1 MLIKNKRIPILSLIL
16 IGFLPSFAKKWVYR
30 LKGYQIGKGV
40 KIGLG
45 SIITGKTVVIEQG
58 TEIDFFT
65 FIICEECKIEANV
78 KIGSFVYFKVD
89 KISIGFQTVIRESNL
104 FGGMDIGKSELKIGH
119 MSHINQKCLINTT
132 LPVYIGNYTAIGGG
146 SYLFTHGSWQSVLKG
161 YPCTFDPIIIGDNV
175 WISWN
180 TFILPGV
187 NIGNGTL
194 VSASSV
200 VAKSLPEKCLA
211 AGNPAKPII
220 PSGMF
225 PREPHPEEQIH
236 ILSKILNAFSDFL
249 IKKRLPVKVVNL
261 DSYTLYVVNKKNSIN
276 NLYFLKTKEISI
288 PKTKNPVPTVV
299 LSLNEIST
307 EIIEEHSSENICFI
321 DIHKSVSY
329 MPNAIGLELI
339 KFLKHYGIHI
349 KINN

>member
-16 IGFLPSFAKKWVYR
+16 IGFLPSFVKKWIYR

-58 TEIDFFT
+58 AEIDFFT
-65 FIICEECKIEANV
+65 FIICEECLIESNV

-119 MSHINQKCLINTT
+119 MSHIHQKCLINTT
-132 LPVYIGNYTAIGGG
+132 LPVSIGNYTAIGGG
-146 SYLFTHGSWQSVLKG
+146 SYLFTHSSWQSVLKG
-161 YPCTFDPIIIGDNV
+161 YPCTFDPITIGDNV

-187 NIGNGTL
+187 KIGNGTL
-194 VSASSV
+194 VSASAV
-200 VAKSLPEKCLA
+200 VSKSLPEKCLA

-220 PSGMF
+220 PSGLF
-225 PREPHPEEQIH
+225 PREPHPDEKID
-236 ILSKILNAFSDFL
+236 ILINILYVFREFL
-249 IKKRLPVKVVNL
+249 EKKGLVVSIENN
-261 DSYTLYVVNKKNSIN
+261 DSYTLYKITKKNTLN
-276 NLYFLKTKEISI
+276 YLYFLKAKDLIISEIDTS
-288 PKTKNPVPTVV
+288 VPTVV
-299 LSLNEIST
+299 LSLKEISAEIIEATSSKKICIVDIST
-307 EIIEEHSSENICFI
+307 EVAYNLNS
-321 DIHKSVSY
+321 
-329 MPNAIGLELI
+329 IGLELL
-339 KFLKHYGIHI
+339 KFLKHYGIHL
-349 KINN
+349 KYNN